1 MTQTEQVMNH
11 LLRHGSITPMV
22 ALNRYGCYRLSAR
35 IKDLRYKG
43 HAIDTELEE
52 RKGKR
57 YARYRYHSKQ

>member
-1 MTQTEQVMNH
+1 
-11 LLRHGSITPMV
+11 MV